1 VRRLRELRT
10 ATSLARLLR
19 DQGRRAETRD
29 VLAHV

>member
-19 DQGRRAETRD
+19 DQSRRAETRD